1 MRGTF
6 FKRLLRDNRGATAIE
21 YGLIAALVVIACIVS
36 LQNVASTESGLWAR
50 VVQKSSDCTEL
61 GICQ

>member
-21 YGLIAALVVIACIVS
+21 YGLIVSLVVIACIVA
-36 LQNVASTESGLWAR
+36 LRGVADENTGLWAT
-50 VVQKSSDCTEL
+50 VVEL
-61 GICQ
+61 VSEVM